1 MNFVFLTRIGLC
13 FLCSLLLNQV
23 VFSQTQQKIDSLQQ
37 LLLTTTDSL
46 SRAKIYIKIAK
57 QYQHTNPSKALDLG
71 RQALQLLP
79 ANNVAFAG
87 KTYNFLG
94 VLAQYLSKPSLA
106 FNYLDSALF
115 FYKKTN
121 NLRGVARVFSNKS
134 MVYCRTHEYTKA
146 SEYAYKSLDISEQLN
161 DTFAIAPILSNLLS
175 IDIILKEYPQA
186 LKNGKQALHIYQTMK
201 HSLGISST
209 LYNIGLIYTEME
221 ELDSAL
227 LYFDQA
233 LILFQ
238 NNQNLEYQAIAHSN
252 KSNIYKIQKKLD
264 LALESIK
271 KAIAIED
278 KIQSKTHKMHLKIV
292 LAAIQFEQGN
302 YPQSIKAY
310 TNILDTAQQIHEISY
325 QRQALEGL
333 VNNYIQLRDFE
344 KAFYTQ
350 NKTQIL
356 ADSILNSDKQQQ
368 IKELEIKYETEKKEQ
383 ENSLLAQEK
392 ELETLRADRNRQL
405 VYLSFLA
412 ITLILVISFLLMRQ
426 YKINAQHLTNQLKHR
441 LLRNQMS
448 PHFIFNSL
456 VAIQNYVYQKEPLQ
470 AGEYLA
476 SFATLIRTIL
486 ENSMEEYISLEK
498 EIQWLNNYFKL
509 QLLRFDNSFEYNI
522 QVDEAIDLDNMLIPP
537 MLTQP
542 FIENALEHGLKNI
555 NYKGKVTVNITI
567 KDQILHIEVKDNGIG
582 LENSLASP
590 SVKTHKSLAVKITKD
605 RLHFLNKKR
614 GNKIYFDMK
623 GLENKGTLV
632 SFSLPLSYKY

>member
-1 MNFVFLTRIGLC
+1 MNTFSPTKGIYLLYC
-13 FLCSLLLNQV
+13 FLF
-23 VFSQTQQKIDSLQQ
+23 FSTINYGQPQSQIDSLEKLLSSTKDTEEQSKLLYNLAQKYLYAHPTKAIQYTQQ
-37 LLLTTTDSL
+37 SL
-46 SRAKIYIKIAK
+46 S
-57 QYQHTNPSKALDLG
+57 L
-71 RQALQLLP
+71 
-79 ANNVAFAG
+79 
-87 KTYNFLG
+87 
-94 VLAQYLSKPSLA
+94 LSKEAYNKLGYRYNLLA
-106 FNYLDSALF
+106 SANAHLANFSIALTYIDSAMYF
-115 FYKKTN
+115 FEKEQFELGIASVYI
-121 NLRGVARVFSNKS
+121 NKGAIYS
-134 MVYCRTHEYTKA
+134 QQNDYVSAAECY
-146 SEYAYKSLDISEQLN
+146 YKSLDINKELKDSSNISKILN
-161 DTFAIAPILSNLLS
+161 NLS
-175 IDIILKEYPQA
+175 IVNLVLGDAAKAVENVKEA
-186 LKNGKQALHIYQTMK
+186 LAINKKMNDPFDVA
-201 HSLGISST
+201 SST
-209 LYNIGLIYTEME
+209 YNVGIVYSNTE
-221 ELDSAL
+221 ELDSAI
-227 LYFDQA
+227 LYLEEAQRFFLKENDVDH
-233 LILFQ
+233 LIGVYSTKTSVYEMQ
-238 NNQNLEYQAIAHSN
+238 G
-252 KSNIYKIQKKLD
+252 KID
-264 LALESIK
+264 LALQNMNQ
-271 KAIAIED
+271 AIDLA
-278 KIQSKTHKMHLKIV
+278 KQSKSKESLMRLH
-292 LAAIQFEQGN
+292 Q
-302 YPQSIKAY
+302 
-310 TNILDTAQQIHEISY
+310 D
-325 QRQALEGL
+325 R
-333 VNNYIQLRDFE
+333 
-344 KAFYTQ
+344 AFLLFNTQKYTQ
-350 NKTQIL
+350 SLFFYAELLELAKQQESLHYQYEALTGLMRTSRGLKKFEDALNYFIEAFNIKNDMLSTQ
-356 ADSILNSDKQQQ
+356 KQQQ
-368 IKELEIKYETEKKEQ
+368 IRELSIKYETEKKEQ

-441 LLRNQMS
+441 LLRNQMN

-522 QVDEAIDLDNMLIPP
+522 QVDEAIDLENMLIPP

-555 NYKGKVTVNITI
+555 NYRGKISVNITI

-582 LENSLASP
+582 LENSLASS

-632 SFSLPLSYKY
+632 SFSLPLVYKY